1 MNNPINKLG
10 KGLFESKVL
19 IKEIR
24 SQIILFLIVCTT
36 VFSIW
41 FVNQYFQ
48 ISLPDQKHTSFI
60 LKEYLGALLS
70 ISKPMPET
78 SFKEMLFF
86 SDLYKPITASLVIW
100 GLLAFALYKIGENQ
114 KNYKITEG
122 VKLLEPEQYKKQLG
136 KNKSDISIG
145 NVKWFKNA
153 EVQHLL
159 VVGDPGTGKSQF
171 HNQLFEHI
179 RKRGDIAVVYDLK
192 GDFIR
197 DHGNKE
203 IDLIQSAF
211 DDRSLAW
218 DVWDD
223 LKTDLDFKSFAFAV
237 IKESGHQ
244 DPFWSKAAQMVL
256 VEGLKK
262 GKSSNWSFNETIDFL
277 TTSNFETLSKWF
289 DGTKASSSFSNEKTA
304 GSIMT
309 QLINE
314 IDCLNYLKPLSE
326 TEQNFSVNSWLDIQL
341 KKVNN
346 NEQAGWLFL
355 PVIEKYKT
363 VGTPIVAAILEV
375 LANKI
380 LSMETDPKRRIWII
394 VDELPSLPRL
404 TVLQRLLAQGR
415 GYGVA
420 GVLSIQ
426 NLSQLKLTYGN
437 DGTQALTGLCSSI
450 LSLRVSDP
458 DTAHYISRRMG
469 KQIRKEIQNSQSH
482 SKNHNKKGL
491 SEGQSEHIVERP
503 ALSETVIMTFDDLN
517 GALLSKGISNPVSV
531 KIEVH
536 FLKPINPAFIEA
548 EELHTRNQTIKDTPT
563 NIEQEGDKAIIKW
576 EV

>member
-24 SQIILFLIVCTT
+24 NQIILFLIVCTA
-36 VFSIW
+36 VFSTW
-41 FVNQYFQ
+41 FVHQHFQ
-48 ISLPDQKHTSFI
+48 LSLSDQKHTSLI
-60 LKEYLGALLS
+60 LKQYLGALLNLS
-70 ISKPMPET
+70 QPMPVID
-78 SFKEMLFF
+78 FKEISFF
-86 SDLYKPITASLVIW
+86 SDLYKPLSVSLFIW
-100 GLLAFALYKIGENQ
+100 VLLAFALYKIGENK
-114 KNYKITEG
+114 KNYKIVEG
-122 VKLLEPEQYKKQLG
+122 VQLLKPKQYKKRLG

-145 NVKWFKNA
+145 NIQWFKNA

-171 HNQLFEHI
+171 HNKLFAQI
-179 RKRGDIAVVYDLK
+179 RKRGDIAIIYDLK

-211 DDRSLAW
+211 EDRSLAW
-218 DVWDD
+218 DVFDD
-223 LKTDLDFKSFAFAV
+223 LKTDLDYKAFASAV
-237 IKESGHQ
+237 IKENSQQ

-262 GKSSNWSFNETIDFL
+262 GKAENWSFNETIKFL
-277 TTSNFETLSKWF
+277 SKSNFETLSKWF
-289 DGTKASSSFSNEKTA
+289 EDTKAISIFSNEKTA
-304 GSIMT
+304 ASVMT
-309 QLINE
+309 QLVND
-314 IDCLNYLKPLSE
+314 IDCLNYLKPVND

-341 KKVNN
+341 KKVNK
-346 NEQAGWLFL
+346 NEQAGWMFL

-420 GVLSIQ
+420 GVISIQ
-426 NLSQLKLTYGN
+426 NLSQLKVIYGA
-437 DGTQALTGLCSSI
+437 DDAQALTGLCSSI

-482 SKNHNKKGL
+482 SKNNNKKGL

-536 FLKPINPAFIEA
+536 ILKPINPAFIEA
-548 EELHTRNQTIKDTPT
+548 HDLHTRNQSYPT
-563 NIEQEGDKAIIKW
+563 KKPNEEKKPSKW

>member
-24 SQIILFLIVCTT
+24 NQIILLLIVSTT

-41 FVNQYFQ
+41 LVHQYFQ
-48 ISLPDQKHTSFI
+48 LSLSDQKHTSFI
-60 LKEYLGALLS
+60 FKEYLGALLN
-70 ISKPMPET
+70 ISQPMT
-78 SFKEMLFF
+78 HIYFKEISIF
-86 SDLYKPITASLVIW
+86 SDLYKPLTVSLFIW

-114 KNYKITEG
+114 KNYKIIEG
-122 VKLLEPEQYKKQLG
+122 VQLLKSKQYKKHLG

-145 NVKWFKNA
+145 NIQWFKNA

-179 RKRGDIAVVYDLK
+179 RKRGDIAIIYDLK

-197 DHGNKE
+197 YHGNKE

-218 DVWDD
+218 DVFDD
-223 LKTDLDFKSFAFAV
+223 LKTDLDYKAFASAI
-237 IKESGHQ
+237 IKENSQQ
-244 DPFWSKAAQMVL
+244 DPFWTKAAQMVL
-256 VEGLKK
+256 VEGLRK
-262 GKSSNWSFNETIDFL
+262 GKSENWSFSETINFL
-277 TTSNFETLSKWF
+277 TKSNFEILSKWLEN
-289 DGTKASSSFSNEKTA
+289 TKAISIFSNEKTA
-304 GSIMT
+304 SSVMT
-309 QLINE
+309 QLIND
-314 IDCLNYLKPLSE
+314 IDCLNYLKPVSG
-326 TEQNFSVNSWLDIQL
+326 TKHNFSVNSWLDTQL

-346 NEQAGWLFL
+346 NEQAGWMFL

-380 LSMETDPKRRIWII
+380 LSMETDSKRRIWII

-426 NLSQLKLTYGN
+426 NLSQLKVTYGA
-437 DGTQALTGLCSSI
+437 DDAQALTGLCSSI

-458 DTAHYISRRMG
+458 ETAHYISRRMG

-503 ALSETVIMTFDDLN
+503 VVSETVIMTFDDLN
-517 GALLSKGISNPVSV
+517 GVLLSKGVSNPVLV
-531 KIEVH
+531 KIEVQI
-536 FLKPINPAFIEA
+536 LEPINQPFIEA
-548 EELHTRNQTIKDTPT
+548 HDLHARNQSYPT
-563 NIEQEGDKAIIKW
+563 KKPDGENKPSKW

>member
-1 MNNPINKLG
+1 MSNPINKLG

-24 SQIILFLIVCTT
+24 NQIILLLIVCST

-41 FVNQYFQ
+41 FVQQYLQ
-48 ISLPDQKHTSFI
+48 LSLSDQKHTALI
-60 LKEYLGALLS
+60 LKEYLGALLNVAQ
-70 ISKPMPET
+70 PMPVID
-78 SFKEMLFF
+78 FKEISIF
-86 SDLYKPITASLVIW
+86 SDLHKPLTLSLTIW
-100 GLLAFALYKIGENQ
+100 GLLAFALYKIGENKKSYQ
-114 KNYKITEG
+114 IVEG
-122 VKLLEPEQYKKQLG
+122 VQLLKPKQYKKQLG
-136 KNKSDISIG
+136 KNESDISIG
-145 NVKWFKNA
+145 NIKWFKNA

-159 VVGDPGTGKSQF
+159 VLGDPGTGKSQF
-171 HNQLFEHI
+171 HNQLLAQI
-179 RKRGDIAVVYDLK
+179 RKRGDIAIIYDLK

-211 DDRSLAW
+211 DDRSLEW
-218 DVWDD
+218 DVFDD
-223 LKTDLDFKSFAFAV
+223 LKTDLDYKAFASAV
-237 IKESGHQ
+237 IKENSQQ

-262 GKSSNWSFNETIDFL
+262 GKAENWSFDETINFL
-277 TTSNFETLSKWF
+277 SKSNFETLSKWF
-289 DGTKASSSFSNEKTA
+289 EDTKAISIFSNEKTA
-304 GSIMT
+304 ASVMT
-309 QLINE
+309 QLVND
-314 IDCLNYLKPLSE
+314 IDCLNYLKPVSD
-326 TEQNFSVNSWLDIQL
+326 TEQSFSVNTWLDIQL
-341 KKVNN
+341 KKVDN
-346 NEQAGWLFL
+346 NEQAGWMFL

-380 LSMETDPKRRIWII
+380 LSMETDPNRRIWII

-420 GVLSIQ
+420 GVISIQ
-426 NLSQLKLTYGN
+426 NLSQLKVIYGT
-437 DGTQALTGLCSSI
+437 DGAQALTGLCSSI

-458 DTAHYISRRMG
+458 DTANYISRRMG

-482 SKNHNKKGL
+482 SKNNNKKGL

-503 ALSETVIMTFDDLN
+503 AVSETVIMTFDDLN
-517 GALLSKGISNPVSV
+517 GALLCKGISNPVLV
-531 KIEVH
+531 KIEVQI
-536 FLKPINPAFIEA
+536 LEPINQAFIEA
-548 EELHTRNQTIKDTPT
+548 HDLHTRNQTCPT
-563 NIEQEGDKAIIKW
+563 KKPDGENKPSKW